1 MTPNP
6 RDWKPRAKTTTKKKK
21 NVEKFLPVTFPK
33 RKKPNKKKKNK
44 TEEARRTQI
53 I

>member
-6 RDWKPRAKTTTKKKK
+6 RDWKPRAKTTTKKK

-33 RKKPNKKKKNK
+33 RKKPNKKKKIK
-44 TEEARRTQI
+44 QKKLEGLK
-53 I
+53 

>member
-6 RDWKPRAKTTTKKKK
+6 RDWKPRAKTTTKKK

-33 RKKPNKKKKNK
+33 RKKPNKKKNK